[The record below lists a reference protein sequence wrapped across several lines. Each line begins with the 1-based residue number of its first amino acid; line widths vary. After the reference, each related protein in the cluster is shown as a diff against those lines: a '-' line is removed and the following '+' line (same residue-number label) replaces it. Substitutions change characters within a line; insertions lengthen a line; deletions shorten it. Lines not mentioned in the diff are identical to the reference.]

1 MNKKSYLS
9 ILFLLM
15 LGLFLV
21 ACSSDEPE
29 SAPEVEEPAAE
40 VEEASEEEVAEEPAE
55 EEAIEIS
62 IETTNTEEE
71 AVEEVAAE
79 ATEEMAE
86 EPAAEEEMMAYNE
99 APMLAEMVAAGD
111 LPPVEERLPAN
122 PRVLPVVEE
131 IGQYGG
137 TWRRAYNGISDRW
150 GSTKLLEERIVEF
163 MPTED
168 GNIII
173 VPNWVDEYEMSPD
186 AREFSF
192 HIREGLK
199 WSDGVPVTTEDV
211 KFWYDDIF
219 NNTLFREE
227 PHQFLTTNG
236 VPLVVEIIDDFSFVV
251 KFQDPYPLFPLIM
264 AKEGSGSPGLS
275 RENFLQPAHY
285 LKDYHPN
292 YVSEEELAEIAAEY
306 GVDTWQDLWDSSGPI
321 QSWWLNP
328 DLPVISAW
336 MIEQP
341 APGERTVMVRNPY
354 YFQVDAEGNQLPYID
369 NITHDLFEDP
379 ETLNLW
385 VVQGQID
392 MQARHID
399 ALGNY
404 TLLKENEANGNYH
417 MVTWLNA
424 STLSLYPNLN
434 TPDPV
439 LAELFN
445 NANFRQ
451 ALSVA
456 IDREEIVDIIT
467 NGLSEPRQASPVSG
481 SPNFD
486 AEFETK
492 WTEYDLDAANALLDE
507 MGMTERDADGFRIR
521 PDGETLQLIITT
533 DHDDISDL
541 ELVKA
546 YWEEVGIK
554 TVINKVERSFYEE
567 LVATGDIEIGVWGF
581 DRSSVVAA
589 DPRRFIGSLA
599 DGPWAPLYGK
609 WFDTGGAQG
618 IEPPADHPIRNV
630 WDAWENAQTAGTLE
644 EANQYVQE
652 MINIHKENVWVI
664 GLYGEDPKI
673 YIVSNNMHNVPE
685 GLIND
690 DSLREPGLAQPAQF
704 FFSE

>member
-1 MNKKSYLS
+1 MKNKFAKFIPIILIILILS
-9 ILFLLM
+9 LL
-15 LGLFLV
+15 LA
-21 ACSSDEPE
+21 ACDGGEPE
-29 SAPEVEEPAAE
+29 SASPTEEPATEVVAPTEEAAVEEPAPTEEAVSVSIETTATEEPAAE
-40 VEEASEEEVAEEPAE
+40 VSAEETPAE
-55 EEAIEIS
+55 E
-62 IETTNTEEE
+62 
-71 AVEEVAAE
+71 AVV
-79 ATEEMAE
+79 T
-86 EPAAEEEMMAYNE
+86 YHE
-99 APMLAEMVAAGD
+99 APMLADMVAAD
-111 LPPVEERLPAN
+111 ALPPVEERLPAN
-122 PRVLPVVEE
+122 PRVLPVFEE

-137 TWRRAYNGISDRW
+137 TWRRAYNGVSDRW

-168 GNIII
+168 GNIVI

-211 KFWYDDIF
+211 KFWYDDVF
-219 NNTLFREE
+219 NTTLFSEE
-227 PHQFLTTNG
+227 PSQFLTTNG
-236 VPLVVEIIDDFSFVV
+236 VPLKIEIIDDFSFVV

-264 AKEGSGSPGLS
+264 AKEGSGSPGLT
-275 RENFLQPAHY
+275 RENFLLPAHY

-292 YVSEEELAEIAAEY
+292 YVSEEKLAEIAAEY

-336 MIEQP
+336 KIEQP

-369 NITHDLFEDP
+369 TITHDLFEDP

-385 VVQGQID
+385 VMQGQID

-404 TLLKENEANGNYH
+404 TLFKENETNGNYH
-417 MVTWLNA
+417 MITWLNA
-424 STLSLYPNLN
+424 STMSLYPNLN

-439 LAELFN
+439 LAELFDN
-445 NANFRQ
+445 VDFRH

-456 IDREEIVDIIT
+456 IDRGEMVDIIT

-492 WTEYDLDAANALLDE
+492 WAEYNPDTANALLDE
-507 MGMTERDADGFRIR
+507 IGLTERDSEGFRLR
-521 PDGETLQLIITT
+521 PDGKTLQLVITT

-546 YWEEVGIK
+546 YWEDAGIK

-567 LVATGDIEIGVWGF
+567 LVATGELEIGYWGF
-581 DRSSVVAA
+581 DRNSIVAA
-589 DPRRFIGSLA
+589 DPRRYIGSLA

-618 IEPPADHPIRNV
+618 VEPPTDHPIRDV
-630 WDAWENAQTAGTLE
+630 WAAWKNAQTAGTLE
-644 EANQYVQE
+644 EANQYIQE
-652 MINIHKENVWVI
+652 MINIHKENIWVI

-673 YIVSNNMHNVPE
+673 YIVSNRMHNVPD

-690 DSLREPGLAQPAQF
+690 DTLREPGLGQPAQF